1 MTMRKAFRAAGL
13 LAVTGA
19 LVSGIAIAAN
29 GPATT
34 ITSPTAGQKVSARHS
49 SYLAIAGTASFAP
62 SAAGTTR
69 FYLRRDGCGTS
80 SDNPHLSVT
89 SGTDGGDGCGL
100 VLNSVVGLG
109 GDVDQG
115 AFVDFPASDGMPLSL
130 DSSRTVNGTI
140 DVTGTAV
147 GAVEVDVS
155 LEALA
160 GGRGVPVGSTTTTTM
175 LDPTV
180 SDNPVAFTIPSD
192 ASLVGTDLQGLDLR
206 VHIHG
211 PALDAGFVGL
221 SGKSWVDVPSFAAS
235 VNTSVDVSL
244 DDPTFANA
252 VPARLSGAAWS
263 VAVPTPAVG
272 THTVYARAA
281 QGFDTGSTTS
291 RSFTVTK

>member
-1 MTMRKAFRAAGL
+1 MTMRKAFPAAGL

-49 SYLAIAGTASFAP
+49 SYLAIAGTASFAT

-80 SDNPHLSVT
+80 SDNPHLSVS

-244 DDPTFANA
+244 DDPTFANV

-272 THTVYARAA
+272 THTVYARAT

>member
-19 LVSGIAIAAN
+19 LLSGIAVAAN
-29 GPATT
+29 GPSAT

-49 SYLAIAGTASFAP
+49 SYLAIAGTASFAT

-80 SDNPHLSVT
+80 SDNPHLSVS
-89 SGTDGGDGCGL
+89 SGTDGGDGCGI
-100 VLNSVVGLG
+100 VLNAVVGLG

-140 DVTGTAV
+140 DITGTAA

-160 GGRGVPVGSTTTTTM
+160 GGRGVPVGNTTTTTV
-175 LDPTV
+175 LDPTA
-180 SDNPVAFTIPSD
+180 SDNPVVFTIRPD
-192 ASLVGTDLQGLDLR
+192 ASLAGTDLQGLDLR

-221 SGKSWVDVPSFAAS
+221 SGKSWIDVPAFAAS
-235 VNTSVDVSL
+235 VNTSVDVSV

-252 VPARLSGAAWS
+252 VPARLAGTSWS
-263 VAVPTPAVG
+263 VAVPTPAAG
-272 THTVYARAA
+272 PHTVYARAT
-281 QGFDTGSTTS
+281 QGFDTGATAS
-291 RSFTVTK
+291 RPFTVTK